1 MMPPNVL
8 QLQLLATKY
17 HAPADPQV
25 FVPRPALR
33 EKLDAGLKSG
43 HVLVGAPAGYGKST
57 LLGDWFRRGEFHIA
71 DRVWLSLELED
82 NDPALFWA
90 YVISAFQDPDKPTG
104 ELALALLHAP
114 HAVPLQTILAS
125 LINDIVEQS
134 VHRVLILDDVHVIKE
149 EEIHSGLSFLLDRLP
164 DSVRLVLGT
173 RSEPDIQ
180 LARKRASGRLT
191 EIQLGDMRFTK
202 QQSRHYLEQF
212 LAAFPSG
219 TNSDGGQN
227 ALELLE
233 QVSERTEGWIA
244 GLQMAA
250 HTMRL
255 SAAAGR
261 KLSGLSGTVRQVYDF
276 MLEEVLQTQ
285 PEEIRDFLLRTSI
298 LPYLNGSLCAEV
310 VDDAKARAL
319 LERLHRS
326 NLFLISLD
334 DAGDRYRYHHLFAE
348 VLQSKLEQ
356 EQPVLVPALHLR
368 AGRWFQRKGEMGL
381 AIRHALL
388 ANDTD
393 LSAELAELYWRETD
407 RKYQPVRWLEKAER
421 LPDDAFA
428 KRPVLNLGMG
438 WALLDTGQIDRGA
451 AFVEKAAGLLGSGE
465 SLVVSDQ
472 DTFDMLP
479 ALIAA
484 ARSYIAQ
491 ATGDFETTAEQ
502 AQRTLDLLP
511 DHEQSY
517 RGIPLVILGMADIK
531 RGDLNAAFERF
542 TQASEQFEPAGDT
555 LYHHAALSM
564 RGTIRRLQGY
574 LDESR
579 VLYQD
584 TRALI
589 ERKLGPHAPRLN
601 MIRLGLA
608 ELLLDEGRVDQAETV
623 LEQVDG
629 STVQDGERSLQQR
642 WYSISAG
649 IEQYRGL
656 WESALDQLADAESSE
671 AHSRIPEAVGFQE
684 RKALVLLQQGHSR
697 KALAVLSGI
706 DREADIHVLPK
717 YADEAARRVLI
728 TTLLV
733 DRVETSQAP
742 AAGTPDIDWGLL
754 GEMCFSASERARE
767 QGRRTDEAQW
777 LILHAVCGLLQPGED
792 DTAEKERAKNK
803 QALQAALSIL
813 AQSNQVRL
821 CREWAIVLEPVRGAI
836 AKREEAFFRMV
847 QSSMDTVISASV
859 DGGVDNLSPREAE
872 ILGLVS
878 DGLKNQQIAD
888 ALFISLATV
897 KRHIANIYSKMGVS
911 SRTEA
916 IREAVRRGWMT

>member
-1 MMPPNVL
+1 
-8 QLQLLATKY
+8 
-17 HAPADPQV
+17 
-25 FVPRPALR
+25 
-33 EKLDAGLKSG
+33 
-43 HVLVGAPAGYGKST
+43 VGAPAGYGKST
-57 LLGDWFRRGEFHIA
+57 LLADWFRRGGFHIA
-71 DRVWLSLELED
+71 DRVWLSLEIED

-104 ELALALLHAP
+104 DLALALLHAP
-114 HAVPLQTILAS
+114 EAVPLQTILGS

-134 VHRVLILDDVHVIKE
+134 VHRVLILDDVHVINH
-149 EEIHSGLSFLLDRLP
+149 EEIHSGLSFLMDRLP

-191 EIQLGDMRFTK
+191 EIQLGDLRFTK
-202 QQSRHYLEQF
+202 KQSRHYLEQF

-219 TNSDGGQN
+219 MESDGSED
-227 ALELLE
+227 AVELLE
-233 QVSERTEGWIA
+233 RVSERTEGWIA

-261 KLSGLSGTVRQVYDF
+261 KMSGLSGTVRQVYDF

-310 VDDAKARAL
+310 VDDGKARAL

-326 NLFLISLD
+326 NLFLIALD
-334 DAGDRYRYHHLFAE
+334 NSGDQYRYHHLFAE

-368 AGRWFQRKGEMGL
+368 AGRWFQRKGKMGL

-388 ANDTD
+388 AHDTD
-393 LSAELAELYWRETD
+393 LSAELVELYWRETD
-407 RKYQPVRWLEKAER
+407 RKYQPVHWLEKAER
-421 LPDDAFA
+421 LPADAFD

-451 AFVEKAAGLLGSGE
+451 TFVEKAAEMLDSAE
-465 SLVVSDQ
+465 PMFVSDR
-472 DTFDMLP
+472 DTYDMLP

-484 ARSYIAQ
+484 ARSYVAQ
-491 ATGDFETTAEQ
+491 ATGDFEATEEQ
-502 AQRTLDLLP
+502 ARLTLDLLP

-531 RGDLNAAFERF
+531 RGELNAAFKRF
-542 TQASEQFEPAGDT
+542 TQASDQFEPAGDT

-579 VLYQD
+579 ILYQD

-589 ERKLGPHAPRLN
+589 ERKLGPRAPRLD

-608 ELLLDEGRVDQAETV
+608 ELLLDEGRVDQAEAA
-623 LEQVDG
+623 LEEADG

-649 IEQYRGL
+649 IMQYRGL

-671 AHSRIPEAVGFQE
+671 AHSRIPEAVGFRE
-684 RKALVLLQQGHSR
+684 RKALVLLQQGESR

-706 DREADIHVLPK
+706 DREADIHVLPR
-717 YADEAARRVLI
+717 YADEAARRILI
-728 TTLLV
+728 TILLA
-733 DRVETSQAP
+733 DRDGLSQAP
-742 AAGTPDIDWGLL
+742 AAETPDIDWGRL
-754 GEMCFSASERARE
+754 GEMCLSASERARE
-767 QGRRTDEAQW
+767 QGRRTDEAHW
-777 LILHAVCGLLQPGED
+777 LILHAVCGFLYPGED
-792 DTAEKERAKNK
+792 DAGGKEKANNE

-813 AQSNQVRL
+813 AELNQVRL
-821 CREWAIVLEPVRGAI
+821 CREWAIVLDPVREAI
-836 AKREEAFFRMV
+836 AKREEAFFREV
-847 QSSMDTVISASV
+847 QASMDTVISAPTDKDV
-859 DGGVDNLSPREAE
+859 DSLSTREAE
-872 ILGLVS
+872 VLGLVA
-878 DGLKNQQIAD
+878 DGLRNQQIAD
-888 ALFISLATV
+888 TLFISLATV